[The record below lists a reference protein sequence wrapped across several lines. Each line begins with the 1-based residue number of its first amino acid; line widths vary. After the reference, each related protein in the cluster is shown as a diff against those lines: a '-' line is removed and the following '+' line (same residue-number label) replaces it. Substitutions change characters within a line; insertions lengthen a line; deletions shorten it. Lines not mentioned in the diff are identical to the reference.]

1 MIPGVDTA
9 TRQSS
14 RSMCRNLPVTS
25 LWLACLFVVGGAPSA
40 WADEVTEAIS
50 AIRKLGGSV
59 RSVGK
64 EWEVDFHLRGRRL
77 TDKDLSHV
85 AVLKDV
91 AWLNVS
97 KTRVTSA
104 GLVHLKRLDKLRWL
118 HLEMTGI
125 GDKGMEHV
133 AGLPRLEY
141 LNLYATKVTD
151 KSLEKLA
158 KCKKL
163 KRLYVWRTGV
173 TDAGVARLRKS
184 RTGIR
189 IVKGLDLDKLASVFP
204 SEVEKPKSRVSL
216 KWVAVTS
223 RDEAPLRS
231 ENGINCEIL
240 FENKSKRPVKLFW
253 ISYGKGELKFYAR
266 LAPGA
271 IRKQNSYSKNAWLVT
286 DDSDQPLG
294 YFVVKQDDSRAVIP
308 ESAP

>member
-1 MIPGVDTA
+1 
-9 TRQSS
+9 
-14 RSMCRNLPVTS
+14 MCRNLPVTS

-97 KTRVTSA
+97 KTRITSA

-158 KCKKL
+158 RCQTL
-163 KRLYVWRTGV
+163 KRLYLWRTGV
-173 TDAGVARLRKS
+173 TDAGVARLRK
-184 RTGIR
+184 RRAGIR
-189 IVKGLDLDKLASVFP
+189 IVKGLDLSKLASVFP
-204 SEVEKPKSRVSL
+204 TEVEKPKSRVPL
-216 KWVAVTS
+216 KWVSVSS
-223 RDEAPLRS
+223 RGEAPLRS

-271 IRKQNSYSKNAWLVT
+271 TRKQNSYSKNAWLVT

>member
-1 MIPGVDTA
+1 MIPGVVTA
-9 TRQSS
+9 TRQAS

-97 KTRVTSA
+97 KTRITSA

-163 KRLYVWRTGV
+163 KRLFVWRTGV

-189 IVKGLDLDKLASVFP
+189 IVKGLDLSKLATVFP

-223 RDEAPLRS
+223 RGEAPLRS

-294 YFVVKQDDSRAVIP
+294 YFVVQQDDSRAVIP
-308 ESAP
+308 GSVP